1 MSTVQ
6 LGSVP
11 VGDSHP
17 VVLVAEIGTFF
28 NQDLGLARQY
38 LAQIAA
44 AGVPVFKTEI
54 LHDAD
59 VCLRSSGL
67 NATFTHA
74 SGKQVED
81 YRALIERKVVPLAG
95 YARIFAE
102 CRELRIP
109 FIASV
114 YDFEG
119 IDFLV
124 REGAAGIKIA
134 RHNITHLPLIRHAAR
149 TRLPVIFDAGVVYL
163 DEIAAAVRAAQN
175 EGAPVIVNHHPG
187 ANPTPPERHNLRVIQ
202 TWKETFDVPVGLS
215 CHYRG
220 EELLYAAV
228 GVGVNLI
235 EKGVVD
241 DNTRVEQDVVSA
253 INLADL
259 KAFHQRLLNCSAALG
274 ARLPVIAEPRDLS
287 TRKGLSA
294 RRAIKAGEALTL
306 ESVAFAWPPLGV
318 RVECW
323 DEVKGRVVAKDI
335 SAGEPIHWADIDF
348 AK

>member
-1 MSTVQ
+1 MTPVQ
-6 LGSVP
+6 LGSIP
-11 VGDSHP
+11 VGDPHP

-28 NQDLGLARQY
+28 NQDLGLAREY

-54 LHDAD
+54 LHDPD

-74 SGKQVED
+74 SGKQVEN
-81 YRALIERKVVPLAG
+81 YRALIERKVVPLSG
-95 YARIFAE
+95 YAKLFEE
-102 CRELRIP
+102 CRALKMP
-109 FIASV
+109 FIASI

-124 REGAAGIKIA
+124 KEGAAGIKIA
-134 RHNITHLPLIRHAAR
+134 RHNITHLPLITYAAR
-149 TRLPVIFDAGVVYL
+149 TGLPVIFDAGVVYL
-163 DEIAAAVRAAQN
+163 EEIAAAVRTAQR

-187 ANPTPPERHNLRVIQ
+187 ANPTPAEKHHLRVIQ
-202 TWKETFDVPVGLS
+202 TWKQTFDVPVGLS

-220 EELLYAAV
+220 DELLYAAV

-253 INLADL
+253 INLREL
-259 KAFHQRLLNCSAALG
+259 REFNRRLLNCSAALG
-274 ARLPVIAEPRDLS
+274 ERLPQITEPRDFS
-287 TRKGLSA
+287 TRKGLAA
-294 RRAIKAGEALTL
+294 RRAIAAGEKLTL
-306 ESVAFAWPPLGV
+306 ENVRFAWPPLGA
-318 RVECW
+318 RVELW
-323 DEVKGRVVAKDI
+323 DEVQGRPASREI
-335 SAGEPIHWADIDF
+335 PAGEPIRWSDIDF